1 MEPTREP
8 SSRET
13 ILTALR
19 RRGQCSVA
27 DLAQEAGISTV
38 SVRHHLNSLQADGLV
53 EARESR
59 HGVGRPRLIY
69 QLTEAGLEHFPTRY
83 LTLTNRLL
91 NEMEEHL
98 PESVVQT
105 LFAEIASSM
114 AREIG
119 DELQGLPVEERLPRL
134 LKILAQEGFEAKAE
148 AAGNGGFRVTELNC
162 PYYRISVRHPEVCTL
177 DASIISQA
185 LASPVRRQSC
195 ILSGDQACS
204 FIIQAA
210 QEQTVPPG
218 PAAATGTEAEQIHE

>member
-1 MEPTREP
+1 MEANRERN
-8 SSRET
+8 SRET
-13 ILTALR
+13 ILTTLR
-19 RRGQCSVA
+19 RRGQCSIA
-27 DLAQEAGISTV
+27 DLAQQAEISAV
-38 SVRHHLNSLQADGLV
+38 SVRHHLGTLQAEGLV
-53 EARESR
+53 EAHEAR

-91 NEMEEHL
+91 KEMKEHL

-105 LFAEIASSM
+105 LFAEIAASM
-114 AREIG
+114 AREVG
-119 DELQGLPVEERLPRL
+119 DELAGLPIEERLPRL
-134 LKILAQEGFEAKAE
+134 LQILAQEGFEAKAE
-148 AAGNGGFRVTELNC
+148 ATGNGNFRVTELNC

-204 FIIQAA
+204 FVILSAA
-210 QEQTVPPG
+210 KPQ
-218 PAAATGTEAEQIHE
+218 PAPATPLVAGLNSEGNL

>member
-1 MEPTREP
+1 MEATRELN
-8 SSRET
+8 SRET
-13 ILTALR
+13 ILTTLR

-27 DLAQEAGISTV
+27 DLAKQAGISSV
-38 SVRHHLNSLQADGLV
+38 SVRHHLGSLQAEGLV
-53 EARESR
+53 EVREER

-69 QLTEAGLEHFPTRY
+69 QLTEAGLERFPTRY

-91 NEMEEHL
+91 NEMKEHL

-105 LFAEIASSM
+105 LFAEVASSM
-114 AREIG
+114 AREVG

-134 LKILAQEGFEAKAE
+134 LEILAQEGFEAKAE
-148 AAGNGGFRVTELNC
+148 AEGNGDFRVTELNC

-195 ILSGDQACS
+195 ILSGDHVCS
-204 FIIQAA
+204 FMILASA
-210 QEQTVPPG
+210 HRPEAPSHSLT
-218 PAAATGTEAEQIHE
+218 AGTDSEVNE